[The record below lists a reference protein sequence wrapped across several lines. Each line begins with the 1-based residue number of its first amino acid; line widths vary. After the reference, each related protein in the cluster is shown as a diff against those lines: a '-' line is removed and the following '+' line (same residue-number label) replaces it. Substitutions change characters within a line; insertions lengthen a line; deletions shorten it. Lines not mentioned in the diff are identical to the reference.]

1 MAKRIAILIVAAL
14 TGAALAAAAF
24 IAPVFAAGPVTV
36 VYYSATWCA
45 PCHKV
50 EPMVRTWAAIHSFTV
65 IKIDYDSLQG
75 RSDRA
80 VYKLQG
86 VPDLRIGDH
95 VYSPDWIGGYS
106 IDYLDSFFTEVTNQ

>member
-1 MAKRIAILIVAAL
+1 MKKRIAILIVAAL

-50 EPMVRTWAAIHSFTV
+50 RPMVERWAAARGVTLANV
-65 IKIDYDSLQG
+65 DYDSAQG